1 MIKRFLLLSG
11 LFVLVIQGNLQ
22 AQIVS
27 EDDEIERQLLASTK
41 QLNQFFSR
49 FNGEEDTKGREFEPE
64 DRQYRNSRLRKRFL
78 SILFDEESA
87 GFSESLFEEF
97 VNKVTSDDQPIFLDL
112 QAKEWFAVVNTT
124 FRYKGRSMPLTL
136 YMQIQ
141 EEGLGYEWVI
151 ADISFEPYKTLFDKQ
166 RGQTK
171 EFLHPMSHE
180 LDFMNLR
187 KAMVKDG
194 SPESYTL
201 ADFEPDLLTVFL
213 YDVKM
218 GNLTFET
225 VNRLNYHF
233 FSVDGWYF
241 SLNNFNRPGYN
252 TGWLISDLVK
262 INAQQK
268 EDLLKLLYD
277 KK

>member
-1 MIKRFLLLSG
+1 MIKKLLLISG
-11 LFVLVIQGNLQ
+11 LLVLTVAGNLK

-27 EDDEIERQLLASTK
+27 EDEEIERQLMASTK
-41 QLNQFFSR
+41 QLNQFFHR

-64 DRQYRNSRLRKRFL
+64 DRQYRNSRLRKRYL
-78 SILFDEESA
+78 SILFDEENA

-97 VNKVTSDDQPIFLDL
+97 VEKVASDNQPIFLDL
-112 QAKEWFAVVNTT
+112 HSKDWFATVHTT
-124 FRYKGRSMPLTL
+124 FRYKGQSLPLTL

-141 EEGLGYEWVI
+141 QEGLGYEWVI
-151 ADISFEPYKTLFDKQ
+151 SDLSFEPYKTLFDKQ
-166 RGQTK
+166 RGETK

-187 KAMVKDG
+187 KAMVKGG

-262 INAQQK
+262 VNAQQK
-268 EDLLKLLYD
+268 EDLIKLLYD

>member
-1 MIKRFLLLSG
+1 MIKKLLLICGIAILLLPNTLS
-11 LFVLVIQGNLQ
+11 
-22 AQIVS
+22 AQIVT
-27 EDDEIERQLLASTK
+27 EDDEIEQQLLASTK
-41 QLNQFFSR
+41 QLNQFFHR

-64 DRQYRNSRLRKRFL
+64 DRQYRNSRLRKRYL
-78 SILFDEESA
+78 SILFDEENA
-87 GFSESLFEEF
+87 GFSEALFDEF
-97 VNKVTSDDQPIFLDL
+97 IEKVTSDDQPVFLDL
-112 QAKEWFAVVNTT
+112 HSKDWFAVVNTT
-124 FRYKGRSMPLTL
+124 FKYKGRSQPLTL

-141 EEGLGYEWVI
+141 QEGLGYEWVI
-151 ADISFEPYKTLFDKQ
+151 ADLSFEPYKTLFDKQ
-166 RGQTK
+166 RGETK

-187 KAMVKDG
+187 KAMVKGG

-201 ADFEPDLLTVFL
+201 ADFKPDLLTVFL

-262 INAQQK
+262 VNAQQK
-268 EDLLKLLYD
+268 ADLQKLLYD

>member
-78 SILFDEESA
+78 SILFDEENA

>member
-1 MIKRFLLLSG
+1 MIKKLLLISG
-11 LFVLVIQGNLQ
+11 LLVLTVAGNLK

-27 EDDEIERQLLASTK
+27 EDEEIERQLMASTK
-41 QLNQFFSR
+41 QLNQFFHR

-64 DRQYRNSRLRKRFL
+64 DRQYRNSRLRKRYL
-78 SILFDEESA
+78 SILFDEENA

-97 VNKVTSDDQPIFLDL
+97 IDKVTNDGQPIFLDL
-112 QAKEWFAVVNTT
+112 HSKDWFATVHTT
-124 FRYKGRSMPLTL
+124 FRYKGQSLPLTL

-141 EEGLGYEWVI
+141 QEGLGYEWVI
-151 ADISFEPYKTLFDKQ
+151 ADLSFEPYKTLFDKQ
-166 RGQTK
+166 RGETK

-187 KAMVKDG
+187 KAMVKGG

-268 EDLLKLLYD
+268 EDLIKLLYD

>member
-1 MIKRFLLLSG
+1 MIKKLLLICGIAILLLPNTLS
-11 LFVLVIQGNLQ
+11 
-22 AQIVS
+22 AQIVT
-27 EDDEIERQLLASTK
+27 EDDEIEQQLLASTK
-41 QLNQFFSR
+41 QLNQFFHR

-64 DRQYRNSRLRKRFL
+64 DRQYRNSRLRKRYL
-78 SILFDEESA
+78 SILFDEENA
-87 GFSESLFEEF
+87 GFSESLFDEF
-97 VNKVTSDDQPIFLDL
+97 IEKVTSDDQPVFLDL
-112 QAKEWFAVVNTT
+112 HSKDWFAVVNTT
-124 FRYKGRSMPLTL
+124 FKYKGRSQPLTL

-141 EEGLGYEWVI
+141 QEGLGYEWVI
-151 ADISFEPYKTLFDKQ
+151 ADLSFEPYKILFDKQ
-166 RGQTK
+166 RGETK

-187 KAMVKDG
+187 KAMVKGG

-201 ADFEPDLLTVFL
+201 ADFKPDLLTVFL

-262 INAQQK
+262 VNAQQK
-268 EDLLKLLYD
+268 ADLQKLLYD

>member
-78 SILFDEESA
+78 SILFDEENA

-262 INAQQK
+262 INTQQK

>member
-11 LFVLVIQGNLQ
+11 LVFLFLQ
-22 AQIVS
+22 SDLKAQIVT

-64 DRQYRNSRLRKRFL
+64 DRQFRNSRLRKRFL
-78 SILFDEESA
+78 SILFDEENA
-87 GFSESLFEEF
+87 GFSESVFEEF
-97 VNKVTSDDQPIFLDL
+97 VNQVTDDNNPTFLNL
-112 QAKEWFAVVNTT
+112 QSQEWFATVNTT
-124 FRYKGRSMPLTL
+124 FRYKGQSLPLTL
-136 YMQIQ
+136 YMKIQ
-141 EEGLGYEWVI
+141 AEGLGYEWVI
-151 ADISFEPYKTLFDKQ
+151 ADLSFEPYKMLFNKQ

-187 KAMVKDG
+187 KAMVKGG

-233 FSVDGWYF
+233 FSVEGWYF

-262 INAQQK
+262 VNAQQK
-268 EDLLKLLYD
+268 SDLLKILYD

>member
-262 INAQQK
+262 INTQQK

>member
-11 LFVLVIQGNLQ
+11 LLVLVIQGNLQ

-78 SILFDEESA
+78 SILFDEENA

-124 FRYKGRSMPLTL
+124 FRYKGRSIPLTL

>member
-11 LFVLVIQGNLQ
+11 LFVLVIQGDLQ

-78 SILFDEESA
+78 SILFDEENA

>member
-27 EDDEIERQLLASTK
+27 EDDEIERQLLVSTK

-78 SILFDEESA
+78 SILFDEENA

-97 VNKVTSDDQPIFLDL
+97 VNKVASDDQPIFLDL

-151 ADISFEPYKTLFDKQ
+151 ADISFEPYKSLFDKQ

-201 ADFEPDLLTVFL
+201 ANFEPDLLTVFL

-262 INAQQK
+262 INTQQK

>member
-1 MIKRFLLLSG
+1 MIKKLLLICG
-11 LFVLVIQGNLQ
+11 IAILLLPTYLH
-22 AQIVS
+22 AQIIS
-27 EDDEIERQLLASTK
+27 EDEQVEQQILASTK

-49 FNGEEDTKGREFEPE
+49 FNGEEDPKGREFEPD

-78 SILFDEESA
+78 SILFDEENA
-87 GFSESLFEEF
+87 GFSASLFEEF
-97 VNKVTSDDQPIFLDL
+97 MNRVTSDENPVFLDL
-112 QAKEWFAVVNTT
+112 HSDDWFAVVNTS
-124 FRYKGRSMPLTL
+124 FLYKGQSMPLTL
-136 YMQIQ
+136 YMKIQ

-151 ADISFEPYKTLFDKQ
+151 SDLSFEPYKTLFEKQ

-187 KAMVKDG
+187 KAMVKGG

-201 ADFEPDLLTVFL
+201 ADFEPDFLTLFL
-213 YDVKM
+213 YEVKM
-218 GNLTFET
+218 GNLVFET
-225 VNRLNYHF
+225 VNRVNFHF
-233 FSVDGWYF
+233 FTVDDWYF

-252 TGWLISDLVK
+252 TGWLISDLLK
-262 INAQQK
+262 INDQQK
-268 EDLLKLLYD
+268 EDLLKILYD

>member
-11 LFVLVIQGNLQ
+11 LLVLVIQGNLQ

-78 SILFDEESA
+78 SILFDEENA

>member
-78 SILFDEESA
+78 SILFDEENA

-97 VNKVTSDDQPIFLDL
+97 VNKVASDDQPIFLDL
-112 QAKEWFAVVNTT
+112 QAKEWFAVVSTT

>member
-64 DRQYRNSRLRKRFL
+64 DRQYRNARLRKRFL
-78 SILFDEESA
+78 SILFDEENA

-262 INAQQK
+262 INTQQK

>member
-1 MIKRFLLLSG
+1 MIKRFLLLAG
-11 LFVLVIQGNLQ
+11 IAILTIQSNLQ

-27 EDDEIERQLLASTK
+27 EDEEIERQLLASTK

-49 FNGEEDTKGREFEPE
+49 FNGEEDTRGREFEPD
-64 DRQYRNSRLRKRFL
+64 DRQYRNSRLRKRYL
-78 SILFDEESA
+78 SILFDEENA

-97 VNKVTSDDQPIFLDL
+97 VEKVTNESEPVFLDL
-112 QAKEWFAVVNTT
+112 HAQDWFATVNTT
-124 FRYKGRSMPLTL
+124 FSYRGQSMPLTL
-136 YMQIQ
+136 YMKIQ
-141 EEGLGYEWVI
+141 QEGLGYEWVI
-151 ADISFEPYKTLFDKQ
+151 ADLTFEPYKTLFDKQ
-166 RGQTK
+166 RGETK

-187 KAMVKDG
+187 KAMVKGG

-201 ADFEPDLLTVFL
+201 ADFKPDLLTVFL

-262 INAQQK
+262 VNAQQK
-268 EDLLKLLYD
+268 EDLIKLLYD

>member
-1 MIKRFLLLSG
+1 MIKKLLLICG
-11 LFVLVIQGNLQ
+11 IAFLFSLNSLS
-22 AQIVS
+22 AQIIS
-27 EDDEIERQLLASTK
+27 EDDEVEQQLLASTK

-49 FNGEEDTKGREFEPE
+49 FNGEEDTKGREFEPD

-78 SILFDEESA
+78 SILFDEENA
-87 GFSESLFEEF
+87 GFSESLFTEF
-97 VNKVTSDDQPIFLDL
+97 VDRVTSDSNPVFLDL
-112 QAKEWFAVVNTT
+112 HSKEWFATVNTT
-124 FRYKGRSMPLTL
+124 FNYKGRSMPLTL
-136 YMQIQ
+136 YMVIQ

-151 ADISFEPYKTLFDKQ
+151 SGLSFEPYKTLFDKQ

-187 KAMVKDG
+187 KAMVKGG

-201 ADFEPDLLTVFL
+201 ADFEPDFLTLFV
-213 YDVKM
+213 YEVKM
-218 GNLTFET
+218 GSLVFET
-225 VNRLNYHF
+225 VNRVNFHF
-233 FSVDGWYF
+233 FTIDDWYF

-252 TGWLISDLVK
+252 TGWLISDLIK
-262 INAQQK
+262 LNAEQK
-268 EDLLKLLYD
+268 EDLLNILYD

>member
-64 DRQYRNSRLRKRFL
+64 DRQYRNARLRKRFL
-78 SILFDEESA
+78 SILFDEENA

-97 VNKVTSDDQPIFLDL
+97 VNKVASDDQPIFLDL

-124 FRYKGRSMPLTL
+124 FRYKGRSIPLTL

-262 INAQQK
+262 INTQQK

>member
-1 MIKRFLLLSG
+1 MIKKLLLISG
-11 LFVLVIQGNLQ
+11 LLVLTVAGNLK

-27 EDDEIERQLLASTK
+27 EDEEIERQLMASTK
-41 QLNQFFSR
+41 QLNQFFHR

-64 DRQYRNSRLRKRFL
+64 DRQYRNSRLRKRYL
-78 SILFDEESA
+78 SILFDEENA

-97 VNKVTSDDQPIFLDL
+97 IDKVTNDGQPIFLDL
-112 QAKEWFAVVNTT
+112 HSKDWFATVHTT
-124 FRYKGRSMPLTL
+124 FRYKGQSLPLTL

-141 EEGLGYEWVI
+141 QEGLGYEWVI
-151 ADISFEPYKTLFDKQ
+151 ADLSFEPYKTLFDKQ
-166 RGQTK
+166 RGETK

-187 KAMVKDG
+187 KAMVKGG

-233 FSVDGWYF
+233 FSVEGWYF

-268 EDLLKLLYD
+268 EDLIKLLYD

>member
-11 LFVLVIQGNLQ
+11 LVFLFLQ
-22 AQIVS
+22 SDLKAQIVT

-64 DRQYRNSRLRKRFL
+64 DRQFRNSRLRKRFL
-78 SILFDEESA
+78 SILFDEENA
-87 GFSESLFEEF
+87 GFSESVFEEF
-97 VNKVTSDDQPIFLDL
+97 VNQVTDDNNPTFLNL
-112 QAKEWFAVVNTT
+112 QSQEWFATVNTT
-124 FRYKGRSMPLTL
+124 FRYKGQSLPLTL
-136 YMQIQ
+136 YMKIQ
-141 EEGLGYEWVI
+141 AEGLGYEWVI
-151 ADISFEPYKTLFDKQ
+151 ADLSFEPYKTLFNKQ
-166 RGQTK
+166 RGKTK

-187 KAMVKDG
+187 KAMVKGG

-233 FSVDGWYF
+233 FSVEGWYF

-262 INAQQK
+262 VNAQQK
-268 EDLLKLLYD
+268 SDLLKILYD

>member
-1 MIKRFLLLSG
+1 MIKKILLLSG
-11 LFVLVIQGNLQ
+11 LFALLLQSSVQ
-22 AQIVS
+22 AQIIS
-27 EDDEIERQLLASTK
+27 QDDEIERQLMASTK
-41 QLNQFFSR
+41 QLNQFFHR
-49 FNGEEDTKGREFEPE
+49 FNGEEDTKGREFEPD
-64 DRQYRNSRLRKRFL
+64 DRQFRNSRLRKRYL
-78 SILFDEESA
+78 SILFDEENA

-97 VNKVTSDDQPIFLDL
+97 VNKVASDDRPIFLDL
-112 QAKEWFAVVNTT
+112 HSKGWFAVVNTT
-124 FRYKGRSMPLTL
+124 FKYKGQSKPLTL

-151 ADISFEPYKTLFDKQ
+151 SDISFEPYKTLFNKQ

-187 KAMVKDG
+187 KAMVKGG

-268 EDLLKLLYD
+268 EDLLKLIYD

>member
-1 MIKRFLLLSG
+1 MIKRFLLLAG
-11 LFVLVIQGNLQ
+11 IVILTIQGNLQ

-27 EDDEIERQLLASTK
+27 EDEEIERQLLASTK

-49 FNGEEDTKGREFEPE
+49 FNGEEDTKGREFEPD
-64 DRQYRNSRLRKRFL
+64 DRQYRNSRLRKRYL
-78 SILFDEESA
+78 SILFDEENA

-97 VNKVTSDDQPIFLDL
+97 VEKVTNESEPVFLDL
-112 QAKEWFAVVNTT
+112 HAQDWFATVNTT
-124 FRYKGRSMPLTL
+124 FSYRGQSMPLTL
-136 YMQIQ
+136 YMKIQ
-141 EEGLGYEWVI
+141 QEGLGYEWVI
-151 ADISFEPYKTLFDKQ
+151 ADLSFEPYKTLFDKQ
-166 RGQTK
+166 RGETK

-187 KAMVKDG
+187 KAMVKGG

-201 ADFEPDLLTVFL
+201 ADFKPDLLTVFL

-262 INAQQK
+262 VNAQQK
-268 EDLLKLLYD
+268 EDLIKLLYD

>member
-1 MIKRFLLLSG
+1 LLLSG

-78 SILFDEESA
+78 SILFDEENA

-97 VNKVTSDDQPIFLDL
+97 VNKVASDDQPIFLDL
-112 QAKEWFAVVNTT
+112 QAKEWFAVVSTT

>member
-1 MIKRFLLLSG
+1 MLLSG
-11 LFVLVIQGNLQ
+11 LLVLVIQGNLQ

-78 SILFDEESA
+78 SILFDEENA

>member
-1 MIKRFLLLSG
+1 MIKKLLLISG
-11 LFVLVIQGNLQ
+11 LLVLTVAGNLK

-27 EDDEIERQLLASTK
+27 EDEEIERQLMASTK
-41 QLNQFFSR
+41 QLNQFFHR

-64 DRQYRNSRLRKRFL
+64 DRQYRNSRLRKRYL
-78 SILFDEESA
+78 SILFDEENA

-97 VNKVTSDDQPIFLDL
+97 IDKVTNDGQPIFLDL
-112 QAKEWFAVVNTT
+112 HSKDWFATVHTT
-124 FRYKGRSMPLTL
+124 FRYKGQSLPLTL
-136 YMQIQ
+136 YMRIQ
-141 EEGLGYEWVI
+141 QEGLGYEWVI
-151 ADISFEPYKTLFDKQ
+151 ADLSFEPYKTLFDKQ
-166 RGQTK
+166 RGETK

-187 KAMVKDG
+187 KAMVKGG

-268 EDLLKLLYD
+268 EDLIKLLYD

>member
-1 MIKRFLLLSG
+1 MIKRFLLLAG
-11 LFVLVIQGNLQ
+11 IVILTIQGNLQ

-27 EDDEIERQLLASTK
+27 EDEEIERQLLASTK

-49 FNGEEDTKGREFEPE
+49 FNGEEDTRGREFEPD
-64 DRQYRNSRLRKRFL
+64 DRQYRNSRLRKRYL
-78 SILFDEESA
+78 SILFDEENA

-97 VNKVTSDDQPIFLDL
+97 VEKVTNESEPVFLDL
-112 QAKEWFAVVNTT
+112 HAQDWFATVNTT
-124 FRYKGRSMPLTL
+124 FSYRGQSMPLTL
-136 YMQIQ
+136 YMKIQ
-141 EEGLGYEWVI
+141 QEGLGYEWVI
-151 ADISFEPYKTLFDKQ
+151 ADLSFEPYKTLFDKQ
-166 RGQTK
+166 RGETK

-187 KAMVKDG
+187 KAMVKGG

-201 ADFEPDLLTVFL
+201 ADFKPDLLTVFL

-262 INAQQK
+262 VNAQQK
-268 EDLLKLLYD
+268 EDLIKLLYD

>member
-1 MIKRFLLLSG
+1 MIKKFLLLSG
-11 LFVLVIQGNLQ
+11 LVFLLLQ
-22 AQIVS
+22 SDLKAQIVS

-49 FNGEEDTKGREFEPE
+49 FNGEEDTKGREFEPD
-64 DRQYRNSRLRKRFL
+64 DRQFRNSRLRKKFL
-78 SILFDEESA
+78 SILFDEENA
-87 GFSESLFEEF
+87 GFSSSVFEEF
-97 VNKVTSDDQPIFLDL
+97 VNQVTDDSNPTFLNL
-112 QAKEWFAVVNTT
+112 QSPEWFATVYTT
-124 FRYKGRSMPLTL
+124 FRYKGQSLPLTL
-136 YMQIQ
+136 YMEIQ
-141 EEGLGYEWVI
+141 AEGLGYEWVI
-151 ADISFEPYKTLFDKQ
+151 ADLSFEPYKTLFNKQ

-187 KAMVKDG
+187 KAMVKGG

-233 FSVDGWYF
+233 FSVEGWYF

-262 INAQQK
+262 VNAQQK
-268 EDLLKLLYD
+268 SDLLKILYD